1 MSTLGG
7 CALMNAWATFF
18 AALSRLG
25 ATSVAAMLPDTS
37 MAMMTVPLAWDTGT
51 VAAGP
56 AVATASTA
64 MPAIVNQTP
73 ASRARLPSAVA
84 TPAEASV
91 LARRLVAAT
100 AAHARAAATAR
111 PTASRIGLA
120 KVTSACAWCSPRPR

>member
-7 CALMNAWATFF
+7 CALMNAWAAFF

-56 AVATASTA
+56 AVAASKAGCTGAAAGQGTQTYFVSADPSQVGNGYGTRHFATITSVSIYESTA
-64 MPAIVNQTP
+64 KIAVFYSGKPPAP
-73 ASRARLPSAVA
+73 AAPL
-84 TPAEASV
+84 
-91 LARRLVAAT
+91 
-100 AAHARAAATAR
+100 
-111 PTASRIGLA
+111 
-120 KVTSACAWCSPRPR
+120 K